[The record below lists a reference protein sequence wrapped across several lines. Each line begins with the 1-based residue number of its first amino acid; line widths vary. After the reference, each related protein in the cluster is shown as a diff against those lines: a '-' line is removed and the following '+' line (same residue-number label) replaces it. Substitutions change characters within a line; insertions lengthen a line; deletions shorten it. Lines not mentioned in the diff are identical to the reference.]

1 MIKGTIDRH
10 YNGVWERNEIMDQP
24 ARINPRKLHG
34 LFNILGITLI
44 FVVLLSFGLEYAY
57 PYLYQ
62 HFESYLIGYDRVFI
76 QTVYEI
82 ASKIIAFFIPFF
94 CCRKFLEVTGRDLYR
109 RTYLSPFL
117 QLTFASQAIS
127 IYLFFTFVVNGII
140 FTIYPESMH
149 NAQLH
154 PAIQGSN
161 PGLSVLYLFYF
172 IVVIP
177 FLEEYAFRGVIL
189 RCTSW
194 VGGPFGLVVSAILYM
209 SFYIGQSSMLVTLML
224 GGYLSLIAMM
234 HRSIWPSFV
243 AHVAVNL
250 MIVLSIFLPAQ
261 FGWIFGLIAALAYG
275 ISVYSLMKYRKN
287 RLVLKQELKMN
298 RIWRYF
304 ITSWVML
311 LAIIILILR
320 AVYYIIM

>member
-1 MIKGTIDRH
+1 
-10 YNGVWERNEIMDQP
+10 
-24 ARINPRKLHG
+24 
-34 LFNILGITLI
+34 
-44 FVVLLSFGLEYAY
+44 
-57 PYLYQ
+57 
-62 HFESYLIGYDRVFI
+62 
-76 QTVYEI
+76 
-82 ASKIIAFFIPFF
+82 
-94 CCRKFLEVTGRDLYR
+94 
-109 RTYLSPFL
+109 
-117 QLTFASQAIS
+117 
-127 IYLFFTFVVNGII
+127 
-140 FTIYPESMH
+140 
-149 NAQLH
+149 
-154 PAIQGSN
+154 
-161 PGLSVLYLFYF
+161 
-172 IVVIP
+172 
-177 FLEEYAFRGVIL
+177 
-189 RCTSW
+189 
-194 VGGPFGLVVSAILYM
+194 
-209 SFYIGQSSMLVTLML
+209 MLVTLML